1 MPGPGRWRRTCWH
14 RSQSRGPQGGNSG
27 PPQAVTPGRGLS
39 RPMREDAGRLAAPPT
54 GGTMSPDAYT
64 AEAVQQAIAQGAI
77 TEAYQADP
85 QQVIQELNR
94 LRATEVTSYLQ
105 YKQHAYMAVSLF
117 APGLQNDFEGAATL
131 ELQHADLLAQR
142 IQQLGGVPIYSPVDI
157 AAQAASVGVR
167 PEQGPT
173 LREMIIEN
181 LMLER
186 QQVAAYTTFVRELG
200 ERDPTTRRLLL
211 EILAETERHA
221 SELADYL
228 KNTTDVRP

>member
-1 MPGPGRWRRTCWH
+1 
-14 RSQSRGPQGGNSG
+14 
-27 PPQAVTPGRGLS
+27 
-39 RPMREDAGRLAAPPT
+39 
-54 GGTMSPDAYT
+54 MSPDAYT
-64 AEAVQQAIAQGAI
+64 AEAVQQAIAHGAI

-117 APGLQNDFEGAATL
+117 APGLKADFEAHATL

-142 IQQLGGVPIYSPVDI
+142 IQQLGGVPLYSPVDI
-157 AAQAASVGVR
+157 AAQTATVGVR

-186 QQVAAYTTFVRELG
+186 QQVAAYTTLVRELG
-200 ERDPTTRRLLL
+200 ERDPTTRRLLV
-211 EILAETERHA
+211 EILADTERHA

-228 KNTTDVRP
+228 KSTSEVRP

>member
-1 MPGPGRWRRTCWH
+1 M
-14 RSQSRGPQGGNSG
+14 
-27 PPQAVTPGRGLS
+27 AV
-39 RPMREDAGRLAAPPT
+39 AI
-54 GGTMSPDAYT
+54 
-64 AEAVQQAIAQGAI
+64 QQAIAQGPI

-117 APGLQNDFEGAATL
+117 APGLKDKDDFEAHATL

-142 IQQLGGVPIYSPVDI
+142 IQQLGGVPLYSPVDI
-157 AAQAASVGVR
+157 AAQAATVGVR

-186 QQVAAYTTFVRELG
+186 QQVAAYTTLVRELG
-200 ERDPTTRRLLL
+200 DGDPTTRRLLL
-211 EILAETERHA
+211 ELLADTERHA

-228 KNTTDVRP
+228 KNTAEMRS

>member
-1 MPGPGRWRRTCWH
+1 MHTA
-14 RSQSRGPQGGNSG
+14 SYS
-27 PPQAVTPGRGLS
+27 T
-39 RPMREDAGRLAAPPT
+39 DAI
-54 GGTMSPDAYT
+54 
-64 AEAVQQAIAQGAI
+64 QHAITQGAI

-85 QQVIQELNR
+85 QQVIDELNR

-117 APGLQNDFEGAATL
+117 APGLKDDFETHATL

-157 AAQAASVGVR
+157 AAQAASVGIR

-186 QQVAAYTTFVRELG
+186 QQVAAYTTLVRAIG
-200 ERDPTTRRLLL
+200 EQDPTTRRLLL
-211 EILAETERHA
+211 EILADTERHA

-228 KNTTDVRP
+228 KSTTEVRP

>member
-1 MPGPGRWRRTCWH
+1 M
-14 RSQSRGPQGGNSG
+14 
-27 PPQAVTPGRGLS
+27 
-39 RPMREDAGRLAAPPT
+39 RPA
-54 GGTMSPDAYT
+54 SYT
-64 AEAVQQAIAQGAI
+64 TEAIQQAIAQGAI
-77 TEAYQADP
+77 TDAYQADP
-85 QQVIQELNR
+85 TQVIAALNQ

-117 APGLQNDFEGAATL
+117 APGLKGDFEAHATL

-157 AAQAASVGVR
+157 AVQAASVGVR

-173 LREMIIEN
+173 LREMIVEN

-186 QQVAAYTTFVRELG
+186 QQVAAYTTLVREIG
-200 ERDPTTRRLLL
+200 DRDPTTRRLLL
-211 EILAETERHA
+211 QILADTEQHA

-228 KNTTDVRP
+228 KNTSEVRP

>member
-1 MPGPGRWRRTCWH
+1 
-14 RSQSRGPQGGNSG
+14 
-27 PPQAVTPGRGLS
+27 
-39 RPMREDAGRLAAPPT
+39 
-54 GGTMSPDAYT
+54 MSPDAYT
-64 AEAVQQAIAQGAI
+64 AEAVQQAIAHGAI

-105 YKQHAYMAVSLF
+105 YKQHA
-117 APGLQNDFEGAATL
+117 
-131 ELQHADLLAQR
+131 DLLAQR
-142 IQQLGGVPIYSPVDI
+142 IQQLGGVPLYSPVDM
-157 AAQAASVGVR
+157 AAQAATVGVR

-186 QQVAAYTTFVRELG
+186 QQAAAYTTFVRELG

-228 KNTTDVRP
+228 KNTSEVRP

>member
-1 MPGPGRWRRTCWH
+1 MQTA
-14 RSQSRGPQGGNSG
+14 S
-27 PPQAVTPGRGLS
+27 
-39 RPMREDAGRLAAPPT
+39 
-54 GGTMSPDAYT
+54 YT
-64 AEAVQQAIAQGAI
+64 TEEIEHAIAQGAI

-85 QQVIQELNR
+85 QQVIDELNR

-117 APGLQNDFEGAATL
+117 APGLKDDFEAHATL

-157 AAQAASVGVR
+157 AAQAATVGVR

-173 LREMIIEN
+173 LREMIVEN
-181 LMLER
+181 LILER
-186 QQVAAYTTFVRELG
+186 QQVVAYTTLVRELG
-200 ERDPTTRRLLL
+200 ERDPTTRRLLM

-228 KNTTDVRP
+228 KNTTEVRP

>member
-1 MPGPGRWRRTCWH
+1 MNIASYST
-14 RSQSRGPQGGNSG
+14 
-27 PPQAVTPGRGLS
+27 
-39 RPMREDAGRLAAPPT
+39 DAI
-54 GGTMSPDAYT
+54 
-64 AEAVQQAIAQGAI
+64 QHAITQGAI

-85 QQVIQELNR
+85 QQVIDELNR

-117 APGLQNDFEGAATL
+117 APGLKDDFETHATL

-186 QQVAAYTTFVRELG
+186 QQVAAYTTLVRAIG
-200 ERDPTTRRLLL
+200 EQDPTTRRLLL
-211 EILAETERHA
+211 EILADTERHA

-228 KNTTDVRP
+228 KSTTEVRP

>member
-1 MPGPGRWRRTCWH
+1 
-14 RSQSRGPQGGNSG
+14 
-27 PPQAVTPGRGLS
+27 
-39 RPMREDAGRLAAPPT
+39 
-54 GGTMSPDAYT
+54 MSAEAYT
-64 AEAVQQAIAQGAI
+64 TEAIQQAIAQGAI
-77 TEAYQADP
+77 TDAYQADP
-85 QQVIQELNR
+85 TQVIAALNQ

-117 APGLQNDFEGAATL
+117 APGLKDDFEVHATL

-186 QQVAAYTTFVRELG
+186 QQVAAYTTLVRALG
-200 ERDPTTRRLLL
+200 DRDPTTRGLLL
-211 EILAETERHA
+211 GILADTERHA

-228 KNTTDVRP
+228 KSTTDVRP

>member
-1 MPGPGRWRRTCWH
+1 
-14 RSQSRGPQGGNSG
+14 
-27 PPQAVTPGRGLS
+27 
-39 RPMREDAGRLAAPPT
+39 MRAEA
-54 GGTMSPDAYT
+54 ST
-64 AEAVQQAIAQGAI
+64 AETVQQAMAQGAI

-85 QQVIQELNR
+85 QQVIQTLNQ

-117 APGLQNDFEGAATL
+117 APGLKDDFEAHATL
-131 ELQHADLLAQR
+131 ELQHADMLGQR
-142 IQQLGGVPIYSPVDI
+142 IQQLGGVPLYSPVEI

-173 LREMIIEN
+173 LREMIMEN

-186 QQVAAYTTFVRELG
+186 QQVAAYTTIVRELG
-200 ERDPTTRRLLL
+200 EGDPTTRRLLL
-211 EILAETERHA
+211 EILADTERHA

-228 KNTTDVRP
+228 KNTSEVRS